1 MFHHRNVSHFGSI
14 VLKYLASGTM
24 NHPIEKK
31 PRPTSI
37 TCTAD
42 KLVMPIN
49 NITNVNMKASTSMDM
64 KSQNASANVITTA
77 NRSDIKDKTS
87 VSTKSPPCRLEH
99 EEKEKKRSLSLSN
112 TISARNGSN
121 LPSIT
126 REKDNN
132 ISLPELT
139 IVVVVLVI
147 I

>member
-49 NITNVNMKASTSMDM
+49 NITNVNMKASSPMNM
-64 KSQNASANVITTA
+64 KSQNASANA
-77 NRSDIKDKTS
+77 
-87 VSTKSPPCRLEH
+87 LF
-99 EEKEKKRSLSLSN
+99 
-112 TISARNGSN
+112 
-121 LPSIT
+121 
-126 REKDNN
+126 
-132 ISLPELT
+132 
-139 IVVVVLVI
+139 
-147 I
+147 